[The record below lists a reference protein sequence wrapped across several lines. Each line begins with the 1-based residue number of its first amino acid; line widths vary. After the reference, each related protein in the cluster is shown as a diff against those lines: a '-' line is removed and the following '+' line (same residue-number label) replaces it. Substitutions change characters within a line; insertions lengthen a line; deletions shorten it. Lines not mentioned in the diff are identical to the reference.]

1 MTKITGGAILVRSL
15 LDQGASHVFTLS
27 GNQILPIYDAAIGS
41 ALRLID
47 VRHEGAAANMADAW
61 ARVSGQ
67 PGVCL
72 VAGGP
77 GHTNAITGIA
87 TAQAADSPIIWLSG
101 ASEASLRGMGAMQ
114 ELAQVRLA
122 QPITKWAA
130 EVSDIRR
137 LPAMV
142 QEAYRV
148 ATTGRPGPVHLS
160 LPSDLLE
167 SSVDEGEV
175 RFPSRT
181 DWREVDRHS
190 FDRDL
195 AGEAEALL
203 VSARR
208 PAVIA
213 GSTAFWYRAGPA
225 IRQLVEKMRLPLF
238 TIESARGL
246 VSDDHPCCFGYA
258 DPLLNPVAEKLAEA
272 DVVLLVGKK
281 LDFRL
286 RYGQVFADDAKL
298 IQVDADPLNI
308 GGNRQPAL
316 GIVGHPAAVVEKL
329 LERPAAP
336 TLADPGWLGELEAAR
351 NEHFGTLAPALHS
364 NETPIHP
371 LRLAGAVR
379 EVMPGDTVL
388 TFDAGDFVQWSR
400 TLLPA
405 RRAGSWLRLGPMA
418 TLGCSIPYAIAAR
431 LARPEFQ
438 AIALAGDGGAGY
450 HLMEFDTAVRHNIP
464 FLLVVANDAAWGTEK
479 QLQIGIYGE
488 DRTPA
493 SDLLPTRY
501 DRIVEA
507 IGGHGEYVERPEELE
522 PALKRA
528 IESGM
533 PACVNVRTRCVPS
546 QQTLRA
552 VARRRPS

>member
-1 MTKITGGAILVRSL
+1 MAKITGGAILVRSL
-15 LDQGASHVFTLS
+15 LDQGASNVFTLS
-27 GNQILPIYDAAIGS
+27 GNQILPIYDASIGTD
-41 ALRLID
+41 LRLID

-61 ARVSGQ
+61 ARVTGE
-67 PGVCL
+67 PGICL

-87 TAQAADSPIIWLSG
+87 TAQASDSPIIWLSG

-114 ELAQVRLA
+114 ELDQVRLA
-122 QPITKWAA
+122 RPVTKWAA

-142 QEAYRV
+142 EEAYRI

-167 SSVDEGEV
+167 SSVEEDDV
-175 RFPSRT
+175 DFPART
-181 DWREVDRHS
+181 DWREIHRHK
-190 FDRDL
+190 FDRKL
-195 AGEAEALL
+195 VGEAEALL

-213 GSTAFWYRAGPA
+213 GSGAFWYRAGPA

-258 DPLLNPVAEKLAEA
+258 DPLLNPVAERLAEA
-272 DVVLLVGKK
+272 DVVLLAGKK

-286 RYGQVFADDAKL
+286 RYGQMFADDAKL
-298 IQVDADPLNI
+298 IQIDADPASI
-308 GGNRQPAL
+308 GVNRQPAV
-316 GIVGHPAAVVEKL
+316 GITGHPAAVVEQL
-329 LERPAAP
+329 LDRPASP
-336 TLADPGWLGELEAAR
+336 TLADPGWLAELEDAR
-351 NEHFGTLAPALHS
+351 REHHRELAQGLDS
-364 NETPIHP
+364 SETPIHP

-379 EVMPGDTVL
+379 DVMPRDTVL

-400 TLLPA
+400 TVMPA
-405 RRAGSWLRLGPMA
+405 RRPGSWLRLGPMA

-431 LARPEFQ
+431 LARPDYQ
-438 AIALAGDGGAGY
+438 AIALAGDGGAGFY
-450 HLMEFDTAVRHNIP
+450 LMEFDTAVRHNIP
-464 FLLVVANDAAWGTEK
+464 FVLVIANDSGWGTEK

-501 DRIVEA
+501 DRIVKTL
-507 IGGHGEYVERPEELE
+507 GGHGEYVEKPEELE

-528 IESGM
+528 IDSGK

-546 QQTLRA
+546 QQTLSA
-552 VARRRPS
+552 VARRRPT